1 VPEFRARARP
11 EKRVTPCAAR
21 NKKCFAGGVFS
32 LFNCCTNVV
41 IQPKTQDG
49 GRRADW
55 ELGTDHWE
63 PLFNRRD
70 AEDLPVLQCRNCSEY
85 LIEDA
90 VMEKIDALLSRVPS
104 VLVHA
109 LLLGLENA
117 ARPAKLLTLHGRYD
131 IDDLG
136 HVDTW

>member
-1 VPEFRARARP
+1 MFRAR
-11 EKRVTPCAAR
+11 
-21 NKKCFAGGVFS
+21 VFS
-32 LFNCCTNVV
+32 FFNCCTNVV
-41 IQPKTQDG
+41 IRPKTQDG

-104 VLVHA
+104 VLVQA
-109 LLLGLENA
+109 FFLGLENESPARKTLDA
-117 ARPAKLLTLHGRYD
+117 AWP
-131 IDDLG
+131 I
-136 HVDTW
+136 